1 MIKQEQTSVRR
12 KASICQKSVTS
23 PRRMVYEMIES
34 LINAI
39 FIKTLMSR
47 TKTSS
52 TRFQNR
58 VFNFSLRSDALAK
71 SRVEVT
77 IVWRNDASSLSKHM
91 ISIFKRIFSGFY
103 GNVSMSIIQRTDWA
117 QMICKSN
124 SKNWLKQKIGG
135 CHSIYHQ
142 RLNCSYPKRT
152 QIMGIVLKVQKNV
165 SRN

>member
-1 MIKQEQTSVRR
+1 M
-12 KASICQKSVTS
+12 
-23 PRRMVYEMIES
+23 YEMIES

-117 QMICKSN
+117 
-124 SKNWLKQKIGG
+124 
-135 CHSIYHQ
+135 
-142 RLNCSYPKRT
+142 
-152 QIMGIVLKVQKNV
+152 
-165 SRN
+165 